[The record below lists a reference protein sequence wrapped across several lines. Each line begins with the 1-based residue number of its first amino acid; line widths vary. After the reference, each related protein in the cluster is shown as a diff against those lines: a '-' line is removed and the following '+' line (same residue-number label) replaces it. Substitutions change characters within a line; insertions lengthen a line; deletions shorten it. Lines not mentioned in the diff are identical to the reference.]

1 MDNMIA
7 KITEDAK
14 KRGHD
19 VRIRDIAYATLRVVL
34 KDELIAYTV
43 VFGAPNVDSDI
54 TAYDGLEST
63 KYLVRWFE
71 KELKPKSEK
80 KDSDSDLIKKLSDK
94 KSEQSDDGSITFEE
108 NRAGM
113 EQLLLEIAAA
123 KTSDLPPRELVP
135 LLKAEADV
143 RSKLNDKFGAAEKQN
158 EQYIIVQP
166 KYNTICPHTQREC
179 WTQTKEFAMK
189 HWHLID
195 DPNYNK

>member
-1 MDNMIA
+1 MIA

-43 VFGAPNVDSDI
+43 VFGAPNLDRDV
-54 TAYDGLEST
+54 TAYDGLDST

-71 KELKPKSEK
+71 KELKPKKEK
-80 KDSDSDLIKKLSDK
+80 GSSDIDLIKKLSDK
-94 KSEQSDDGSITFEE
+94 KTEQAEDGSITFEE

-179 WTQTKEFAMK
+179 WTQTKDFAMK